1 MELVREQ
8 MKIIRNSEQN
18 ILFLI
23 LVIRTWFPYETD
35 RKITAFLNILCYG
48 YVLVKSEKKS
58 SLCISAVFE
67 FLKCNFQDVST
78 VADFNPFLMLN
89 KLQ

>member
-48 YVLVKSEKKS
+48 
-58 SLCISAVFE
+58 
-67 FLKCNFQDVST
+67 
-78 VADFNPFLMLN
+78 
-89 KLQ
+89 